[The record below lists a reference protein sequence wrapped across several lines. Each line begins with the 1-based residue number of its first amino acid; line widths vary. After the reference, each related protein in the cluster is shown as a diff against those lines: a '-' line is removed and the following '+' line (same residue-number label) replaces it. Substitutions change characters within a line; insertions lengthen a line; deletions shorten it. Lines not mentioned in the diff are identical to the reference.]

1 MYDLIDSFFSAV
13 KNKEIDA
20 LDALFTEDAIYI
32 DRNGATYNGLSQIK
46 AWLAQLVSDGEVR
59 AWDIRRVIDSGAVVW
74 YYEYRFYYAGSVS
87 YDGVSIFEVRDGK
100 LSRWSDYI
108 QSVKK
113 TYPLEGKKRQE
124 LLEMAGAVEY
134 GKSDRNF
141 WRWQALSNIMPTGW
155 KHLLYT
161 KPAPEWTM
169 PFRN

>member
-1 MYDLIDSFFSAV
+1 MQEIIDRFFVSV
-13 KNKEIDA
+13 KNKDVSSLNDI
-20 LDALFTEDAIYI
+20 FTEDAVYVE
-32 DRNGATYNGLSQIK
+32 RNGATYNGLEQIK
-46 AWLAQLVSDGEVR
+46 SRFTQLLADGEVR

-113 TYPLEGKKRQE
+113 TYPLEGSKCEE

-134 GKSDRNF
+134 YAD
-141 WRWQALSNIMPTGW
+141 WLETLSLDKNS
-155 KHLLYT
+155 
-161 KPAPEWTM
+161 ETM
-169 PFRN
+169 NNAVQKLNSAVQDLAQIASFD